1 MVNSDTKAKRVIIP
15 VLVKVLDI
23 NDNAPKFSNQIYTV
37 QVDELTSVDTVI
49 LDQVQAIDLD
59 SANNG
64 LIEYSL
70 VGLNP
75 TEPEPELEQQP
86 TLRPVQQASRLIQ
99 RGTHPEMTT
108 TSSPSSTIPITTTTT
123 TMTTSPSTNTSTST
137 AAAVSQVRFE
147 TTQATSAVSS
157 SSSSDNS
164 DLLTST
170 TQQSST
176 INAQQ
181 LNRIQSSSNLATD
194 NKPSAP
200 TINLNS
206 EPILNGPMEEGSD
219 EEESDETLLASMN
232 SNETNTD
239 QDTDSMALM
248 LSGKRRR
255 RRNVFDY
262 SKFKRRIFL
271 NQNSS
276 IIDQLAPAH
285 TDQSLAK
292 VEKPK
297 DSLWTNLM
305 APSNIGDDIMLADRP
320 TQHSANAEQMFQST
334 INKLESDRESLE
346 YFSLDF
352 APNSNRPVIK
362 LKKQLDYEKKRVH
375 VLTIMATDKA
385 INKQDRLS
393 SKATILIK
401 VLDGDDQGPAFV
413 LDQGG
418 CATGIV
424 PQTTVSSL
432 SAATTT
438 LPEVEDNKS
447 GVGSLS
453 SNRIKRYLSDK
464 HVSDL
469 EKGTNLPSGFKVSDE
484 NFEFSDMSPGDE
496 SDDSDQLLRLIL
508 RPDSQAV
515 IGPAIATPPPPPPPI
530 TTTASVSQASRARRL
545 TSLPTTISTPPSQS
559 MRTTK
564 HYLDYSCLSSSP
576 AILSGQA
583 EYFATVMSGDSD
595 YVLRIAPQAIKARD
609 RDEINAPIR
618 YSFVNGTPSNYSL
631 YFQINPLDA
640 SIKQIAPIDKSHIGK
655 FSIWVQAQEQSQN
668 KLSSLARLTIDVVTI
683 DKNPPVL
690 VPNSYSGF
698 IEENSPIG
706 ASVMISN
713 QSGENR
719 EPMKINVLDVD
730 FIPAAGVQVDNQ
742 QLLQQATMI
751 TSSSDHMK
759 SSSNHQYE
767 FETTSDA
774 FKVDKDGYVY
784 VSKAFLD
791 RDSPNQATHKFQVTA
806 RQIGL
811 VSSRSI
817 SSPISINVTLLDL
830 NDNPP
835 IIMNSSLV
843 PVQVA
848 ADNQPSRIVTTIK
861 ALDKD
866 LPENSKMYF
875 SIHHVSNNGK
885 ERFRINQE
893 SGDLEALGK
902 FNAGEQFSLTIQVTD
917 DLMRSSQGILEVFV
931 VPGPNTGG
939 PQFIIDP
946 EHNGDTSRGGY
957 SVEIIEGIA
966 PHSAVLQLIARDPEN
981 DPISYAIVDGNINND
996 FYINSKSG
1004 IIYVANKLDREEV
1017 SAYNL
1022 LVQARDSGGLAT
1034 NRPVAISILD
1044 SNDEN
1049 PIFTQ
1054 QQYSFSIEEGLIDK
1068 VLGRVS
1074 ANDNDFG
1081 ENGQISYYLSTST
1094 SSSDGKNLF
1103 SIDEQTGVIRVI
1115 NALDYERDKS
1125 HTLIITARDHGENP
1139 RSTTATVL
1147 VRVIDVQDE
1156 VPYFERYFMEIK
1168 IQENLPHFKVAQ
1180 VQAKDPDSVA
1190 QITYVLKSGDS
1201 DLFQVDPQTGIVST
1215 IRGLDFE
1222 EARSHILLIGTIENH
1237 RKNNDDDER
1246 LAELSNSLISG
1257 SQFIER
1263 SPICRIDITV
1273 SDLNDNVPY
1282 FINQPLPVR
1291 IQDSAQLGTVVTK
1304 IQANDLDGSDPN
1316 NLIRYELVV
1325 ATAAAGSVDNNNN
1338 LELTTSITSEK
1349 CANSFM
1355 IDPTSGS
1362 ISVKSDLKRDSQS
1375 ECQLVIKA
1383 QDLGSQPKSLSSTI
1397 SITIFIDHIAE
1408 ISPSTMIG
1416 FADTSFTVELEENVP
1431 LNSLVKVIPVVNKP
1445 KINFPM
1451 TCEIVSGN
1459 EQGKFYVI
1467 ENESRDCEIKTRD
1480 TVIDYELKQRYTLTL
1495 RLNTIGSGSSK
1506 TLAQVNI
1513 NILDRNDNKPIF
1525 NQPSRYGHLT
1535 QNKFLAAIT
1544 NDAPSETQVIQL
1556 RATDSD
1562 SPHSNGLISYEI
1574 LNDNEVEG
1582 RFKVD
1587 PVDGIVR
1594 TSRSV
1599 EDIPNTRLPIRLKV
1613 MARDNPEIA
1622 SNSLDSIAEIM
1633 INLIDDR
1640 HRLVLVLKDT
1650 TTGRVLDNKEELL
1663 GIIQER
1669 TGLISGLEKIES
1681 LKIQKNGT
1689 LESDVSGTDFWFYLI
1704 EPGTLKL
1711 VQSDDIRIRSSLLD
1725 QRAQNSLL
1733 DILTQ
1738 TLGFTKARVRLPYSV
1753 SAGLLARSSSIS
1765 YYRAFGA
1772 GNSFISVLI
1781 LISLFIA
1788 IVSAIIVIYQCGSW
1802 SSYTRAEKEK
1812 FYAQQQQNLHH
1823 HQQQNTY
1830 FPYSSKHSL
1839 TATSQDNYAFRSA
1852 LSTLTNNQ
1860 QQLIP
1865 AQMLSGGTNK
1875 VAAATL
1881 GKEYETQMLKMSVL
1895 FDDNQSFDD
1904 QQQQQRS
1911 QQNLK

>member
-1 MVNSDTKAKRVIIP
+1 MIIP

-37 QVDELTSVDTVI
+37 QVDELTSVDTTI
-49 LDQVQAIDLD
+49 LDQIQAVDLD

-70 VGLNP
+70 VDLN
-75 TEPEPELEQQP
+75 LVNEQAK
-86 TLRPVQQASRLIQ
+86 LSNQQASRLIERAQ
-99 RGTHPEMTT
+99 PEMTT
-108 TSSPSSTIPITTTTT
+108 TTTTTRA
-123 TMTTSPSTNTSTST
+123 TMTTTS
-137 AAAVSQVRFE
+137 APPAAVSTTVAANQVNKFE
-147 TTQATSAVSS
+147 TTPISAPTTSN
-157 SSSSDNS
+157 SDN
-164 DLLTST
+164 DLLAST
-170 TQQSST
+170 TQQSSR
-176 INAQQ
+176 NAQQ
-181 LNRIQSSSNLATD
+181 VYTMASSTPTTTTTS
-194 NKPSAP
+194 KSSP

-206 EPILNGPMEEGSD
+206 EPIINGPMEEGSD
-219 EEESDETLLASMN
+219 EEESDEALLASMN
-232 SNETNTD
+232 STDTNND

-248 LSGKRRR
+248 LPGKRRR
-255 RRNVFDY
+255 RRRRSVLSTNN
-262 SKFKRRIFL
+262 FKRRMFVL
-271 NQNSS
+271 NNQNSASTTSEHQMPSS
-276 IIDQLAPAH
+276 IV
-285 TDQSLAK
+285 TSSL

-305 APSNIGDDIMLADRP
+305 ATSGGDDIMLADKSSQL
-320 TQHSANAEQMFQST
+320 TTSELIQS
-334 INKLESDRESLE
+334 INKLESDKESLDF
-346 YFSLDF
+346 FSLDF
-352 APNSNRPVIK
+352 APNSNRPIIK
-362 LKKQLDYEKKRVH
+362 LKKQLDYEKKRIH

-432 SAATTT
+432 SSTSAPLAGLQYENDDKLTNIP
-438 LPEVEDNKS
+438 L
-447 GVGSLS
+447 
-453 SNRIKRYLSDK
+453 SNRIKRHFVSDK
-464 HVSDL
+464 QHQSDDL
-469 EKGTNLPSGFKVSDE
+469 KDKGTNLPNGFKVSDE
-484 NFEFSDMSPGDE
+484 NFEFSDMNAGSDE
-496 SDDSDQLLRLIL
+496 ADDDQLLRLIL
-508 RPDSQAV
+508 QPDSSPLPSSSSSSSASSS
-515 IGPAIATPPPPPPPI
+515 
-530 TTTASVSQASRARRL
+530 SVSQTNRARRFPATL
-545 TSLPTTISTPPSQS
+545 QPPTTMSPIQS
-559 MRTTK
+559 LAPNFNMRTTK

-576 AILSGQA
+576 ALLSGQA
-583 EYFATVMSGDSD
+583 EYFATVMSGESD
-595 YVLRIAPQAIKARD
+595 YILRIVPQAIKARD
-609 RDEINAPIR
+609 RDELNAPIR
-618 YSFVNGTPSNYSL
+618 YSFVNGTPNNYSL

-640 SIKQIAPIDKSHIGK
+640 SIKQVAPIEKNNIGR

-668 KLSSLARLTIDVVTI
+668 KLFSLAKLTIDVVPT
-683 DKNPPVL
+683 DNNPPVL

-698 IEENSPIG
+698 IEENSLIG
-706 ASVMISN
+706 TNVMIST
-713 QSGENR
+713 QGDNR
-719 EPMKINVLDVD
+719 EPMRINVLDVD
-730 FIPAAGVQVDNQ
+730 YGDIPQPSTIVE
-742 QLLQQATMI
+742 
-751 TSSSDHMK
+751 SK
-759 SSSNHQYE
+759 YSNDKQHDENSRSNKQSTANTHQYE

-774 FKVDKDGYVY
+774 FKVNKDGYVY
-784 VSKAFLD
+784 ISKAFLD

-811 VSSRSI
+811 ISSRSI

-835 IIMNSSLV
+835 IIMNSSLI
-843 PVQVA
+843 PVQMS
-848 ADNQPSRIVTTIK
+848 ADNKPSRIVTTIK
-861 ALDKD
+861 AMDKD

-875 SIHHVSNNGK
+875 SIIHVSNNGK
-885 ERFRINQE
+885 ERFRINQDT
-893 SGDLEALGK
+893 GDLEALGK
-902 FNAGEQFSLTIQVTD
+902 FNSGEQFSLTIQVND
-917 DLMRSSQGILEVFV
+917 ELMRSSQGILEIFV
-931 VPGPNTGG
+931 VPGANTGG

-957 SVEIIEGIA
+957 AVEIIEGIA
-966 PHSAVLQLIARDPEN
+966 PHSAVLQLTAKDPEN

-1034 NRPVAISILD
+1034 NRPVAIAISD

-1049 PIFTQ
+1049 PIFNQ
-1054 QQYSFSIEEGLIDK
+1054 QPYSFSIEEGIANRI
-1068 VLGRVS
+1068 LGRVS
-1074 ANDNDFG
+1074 ASDNDSG
-1081 ENGQISYYLSTST
+1081 DNGQISYYLSST
-1094 SSSDGKNLF
+1094 NSNSGKALF
-1103 SIDEQTGVIRVI
+1103 NIDEQTGVIKVI
-1115 NALDYERDKS
+1115 QALDYETDKS
-1125 HTLIITARDHGENP
+1125 HILMVTARDHGENP
-1139 RSTTATVL
+1139 RSTTASVL

-1156 VPYFERYFMEIK
+1156 QPYFERYYIEVK
-1168 IQENLPHFKVAQ
+1168 AQEDLPQYKLAQ

-1201 DLFQVDPQTGIVST
+1201 NLFQVDPQTGVVST
-1215 IRGLDFE
+1215 TRGLDFE
-1222 EARSHILLIGTIENH
+1222 EARGYTLLIGTIENQE
-1237 RKNNDDDER
+1237 ND
-1246 LAELSNSLISG
+1246 LIELSNALISG
-1257 SQFIER
+1257 QLIEK

-1273 SDLNDNVPY
+1273 NDINDNVPY

-1304 IQANDLDGSDPN
+1304 IQAEDLDGSDPN
-1316 NLIRYELVV
+1316 NLIRYELV
-1325 ATAAAGSVDNNNN
+1325 TNNDGNNNN
-1338 LELTTSITSEK
+1338 NNNNPELSSTVTKTTSEK

-1355 IDPTSGS
+1355 IDSTSGS

-1375 ECQLVIKA
+1375 ECQLIIKA
-1383 QDLGSQPKSLSSTI
+1383 QDLGQQPKSLSSTI

-1431 LNSLVKVIPVVNKP
+1431 SNSLVKMLPVVNKP

-1451 TCEIVSGN
+1451 NCEIVSGN

-1480 TVIDYELKQRYTLTL
+1480 SFIDYEYKQKYILTL
-1495 RLNTIGSGSSK
+1495 RLNTIGGSLK

-1513 NILDRNDNKPIF
+1513 NILDKNDNKPMF
-1525 NQPSRYGHLT
+1525 NQPSRYGQLT
-1535 QNKFLAAIT
+1535 QNKFLAAIS

-1556 RATDSD
+1556 RATDLD
-1562 SPHSNGLISYEI
+1562 SPHSNGLVSYEI

-1587 PVDGIVR
+1587 PIDGIIR

-1599 EDIPNTRLPIRLKV
+1599 EDIPNTRLPMRLKV
-1613 MARDNPEIA
+1613 MARDNPEIP
-1622 SNSLDSIAEIM
+1622 SNSLDSIAEVM
-1633 INLIDDR
+1633 VNLIDDR
-1640 HRLVLVLKDT
+1640 HRLILVLKDT

-1663 GIIQER
+1663 STIQER

-1681 LKIQKNGT
+1681 LKIQRNGT

-1704 EPGTLKL
+1704 EPGTLKI
-1711 VQSDDIRIRSSLLD
+1711 VQSDDIRVRSSLLD

-1733 DILTQ
+1733 DILIQ
-1738 TLGFTKARVRLPYSV
+1738 TLGFTKAKVRLPYSI
-1753 SAGLLARSSSIS
+1753 SSGLLDGRSSNIL

-1772 GNSFISVLI
+1772 GNSFVSILI

-1788 IVSAIIVIYQCGSW
+1788 IISAIIIIYQCGSW
-1802 SSYTRAEKEK
+1802 SSYSKAEKEK
-1812 FYAQQQQNLHH
+1812 LYLQQQQHL
-1823 HQQQNTY
+1823 QQQNSY
-1830 FPYSSKHSL
+1830 YPYSSFGTCPKSQKHSL
-1839 TATSQDNYAFRSA
+1839 TLGSQDDYAFRSA

-1860 QQLIP
+1860 QQQI
-1865 AQMLSGGTNK
+1865 LSRAGK
-1875 VAAATL
+1875 AAYQIDPNMVGTL

-1895 FDDNQSFDD
+1895 FDDNHSLDE
-1904 QQQQQRS
+1904 QQQNPERLS
-1911 QQNLK
+1911 KEKLNHI